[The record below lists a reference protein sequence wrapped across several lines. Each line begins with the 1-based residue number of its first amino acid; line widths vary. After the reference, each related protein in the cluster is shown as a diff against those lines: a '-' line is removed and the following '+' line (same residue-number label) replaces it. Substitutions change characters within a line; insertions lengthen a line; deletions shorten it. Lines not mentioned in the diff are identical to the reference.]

1 MTAHYDQDN
10 GPGTELT
17 EEHRHAIEETI
28 KQIDF
33 ELDRF
38 AGDADAARDLSS
50 KRRHLRAELAAG
62 RRLPFDEET

>member
-17 EEHRHAIEETI
+17 AEHRYAIEEGI

-33 ELDRF
+33 ELGRCS
-38 AGDADAARDLSS
+38 AEDALELNRQRA
-50 KRRHLRAELAAG
+50 HMVAELGLG
-62 RRLPFDEET
+62 RRLPEIDIEDE